1 MGKKRHYSSDF
12 KVKLVLELLRG
23 ERTAN
28 EIAAEHNINPNQIT
42 NWRREFLEKAPG
54 VFDEPKTIKAR
65 QKAEREAAAEKDRLF
80 KTIGQLTMERD
91 FLQAVQAKVEENR
104 RRLL

>member
-12 KVKLVLELLRG
+12 KVNLVLELLRE

-28 EIAAEHNINPNQIT
+28 EIAAEHNINPNQLT

-54 VFDEPKTIKAR
+54 VFDEPKAIKAR
-65 QKAEREAAAEKDRLF
+65 QKAEHEATAEKDRLLR
-80 KTIGQLTMERD
+80 TIGQLTMERD